1 MIWSGLKNTIYS
13 SSWGLR
19 IFFFVLHSWQD
30 KKYLTPHMDKSL
42 LWSHIVIII
51 LKVKKEGMYKTRQ
64 QLTWL
69 SRVWSQCKKC
79 AKRKMCLGSLVKKP
93 NKIKLLRR
101 WLVKG
106 RCLTTKAL
114 RPREK
119 KGRKAAAE
127 EHRKSPM
134 KCLQQTRKRKIEDML
149 PFCITLCPFKSIFC
163 CLLACIWGKH
173 YHLWNQNGFVKL
185 PPFVAV
191 SL

>member
-114 RPREK
+114 RPRGKKEEK
-119 KGRKAAAE
+119 QLQRNTEKAPWNVYSRQGKGK
-127 EHRKSPM
+127 
-134 KCLQQTRKRKIEDML
+134 
-149 PFCITLCPFKSIFC
+149 
-163 CLLACIWGKH
+163 
-173 YHLWNQNGFVKL
+173 
-185 PPFVAV
+185 
-191 SL
+191 